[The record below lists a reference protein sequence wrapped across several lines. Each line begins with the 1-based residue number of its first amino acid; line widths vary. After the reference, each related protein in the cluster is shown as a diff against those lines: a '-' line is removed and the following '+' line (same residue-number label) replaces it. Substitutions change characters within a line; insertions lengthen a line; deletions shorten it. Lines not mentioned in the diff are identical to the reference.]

1 MEPDQDGAAP
11 RVLAVSEPGSGPS
24 FADRE
29 GLARLLDG
37 PAPELEKRLGAP
49 AVALEKVMSILG
61 PGRLDPD
68 RGSRPFLVQFE
79 VRAADGVHTQQVRF
93 ASDQALPGE
102 WPTSQRPA
110 LNYSVDLVDFLL
122 MASGRL
128 DPHQAFMSGRLRMS
142 GDMTLA
148 EAVEA
153 WLTP

>member
-1 MEPDQDGAAP
+1 MSEPASEPESGPGAAP
-11 RVLAVSEPGSGPS
+11 AFS
-24 FADRE
+24 DRD

-37 PAPELEKRLGAP
+37 PAPELDRRLGAP
-49 AVALEKVMSILG
+49 SVAVERVLAILG

-68 RGSRPFLVQFE
+68 RGTRPFLVQFE
-79 VRAADGVHTQQVRF
+79 VRAADGVHTHLVRF
-93 ASDQALPGE
+93 SSDQTLPGE

-110 LNYSVDLVDFLL
+110 LSYSVDLLDFLL

-128 DPHQAFMSGRLRMS
+128 DPHQAFMMGRLRMS

>member
-1 MEPDQDGAAP
+1 M
-11 RVLAVSEPGSGPS
+11 SEPGSEPS

-29 GLARLLDG
+29 GLARLLEG
-37 PAPELEKRLGAP
+37 PAPELDKRLGAP
-49 AVALEKVMSILG
+49 SVALERVFTILG

-68 RGSRPFLVQFE
+68 RGTRPFLVQFE
-79 VRAADGVHTQQVRF
+79 VRAADGVHTHPVRF
-93 ASDQALPGE
+93 ASDQTLPGE

-110 LNYSVDLVDFLL
+110 LSYSVDLLDFLL

-128 DPHQAFMSGRLRMS
+128 DPHHAFMSGRLRMS

-153 WLTP
+153 WLTPG